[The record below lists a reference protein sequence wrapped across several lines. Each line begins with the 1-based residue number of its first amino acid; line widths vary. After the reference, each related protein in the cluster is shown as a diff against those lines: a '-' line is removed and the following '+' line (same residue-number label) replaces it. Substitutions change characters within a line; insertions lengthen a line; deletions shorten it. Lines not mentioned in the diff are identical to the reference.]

1 MVIRIQIRIFTY
13 KYGYLI
19 DFSRLYFRI
28 FANIYGYFM
37 SLKIHTLHLDLDM
50 KLMQELSKIDR
61 FDASWYSIEKREGAS
76 LKQLKSIATV
86 RSVGASTRIEG
97 SRMTDDEV
105 AVLIEKLSI
114 SKLEER
120 DEQEVVGYFE
130 ALDTIV
136 GNYESI
142 VISESQI
149 KNLHKILMQHAEKD
163 VWHRGDY
170 KQVSNAVE
178 AILVDGSKEIVFR
191 TTAPGLATQDAMIQ
205 LLDWYNSDK
214 ETLPLLKAAVYVYE
228 FLSIHP
234 FQDGNGRLSR
244 LLGSLLLLKNG
255 YSWIQY
261 VSFEHEIESRKS
273 EYYRVLMQAQR
284 NRPGENITEW
294 ISFFISCLINIQ
306 EQLLLKLEESRIE
319 IPISHRDKRII
330 FFIQNHA
337 GSGSGEISKKLDIA
351 LPTVKK
357 ALSNLVAKGIIK
369 KEGRGK
375 STGYFAF

>member
-1 MVIRIQIRIFTY
+1 M
-13 KYGYLI
+13 G
-19 DFSRLYFRI
+19 
-28 FANIYGYFM
+28 
-37 SLKIHTLHLDLDM
+37 LKIHTLKLALGM
-50 KLMQELSKIDR
+50 KLMTELSKIDR
-61 FDASWYSIEKREGAS
+61 FDASWATIEKREGSS

-97 SRMTDDEV
+97 SKMTDDEV

-120 DEQEVVGYFE
+120 DEQEVIGYFE
-130 ALDTIV
+130 ALDTIAE
-136 GNYESI
+136 NYESI
-142 VISESQI
+142 PISESQI
-149 KNLHKILMQHAEKD
+149 KYLHKILMLYGDKD
-163 VWHRGDY
+163 AWHRGNY

-178 AILVDGSKEIVFR
+178 ANLVDGTKQIVFR
-191 TTAPGLATQDAMIQ
+191 TTEPGLATQDAMIQ
-205 LLDWYNSDK
+205 LFEWYHSDK
-214 ETLPLLKAAVYVYE
+214 ETIPLVKAALFVYE

-273 EYYRVLMQAQR
+273 EYYKVLMQTQR
-284 NRPGENITEW
+284 NRPGENVTDW
-294 ISFFISCLINIQ
+294 LTFFISCLINIQ
-306 EQLLLKLEESRIE
+306 EQLLVKLAESRTDQPVSQRE
-319 IPISHRDKRII
+319 KRIL

-337 GSGSGEISKKLDIA
+337 GSGSGDISKKLDIA

-357 ALSNLVAKGIIK
+357 SLAELVLKGIIA

-375 STGYFAF
+375 STGYFLI

>member
-1 MVIRIQIRIFTY
+1 M
-13 KYGYLI
+13 G
-19 DFSRLYFRI
+19 
-28 FANIYGYFM
+28 
-37 SLKIHTLHLDLDM
+37 LKIHTLILDLDM
-50 KLMQELSKIDR
+50 KLMTELSKIDR
-61 FDASWYSIEKREGAS
+61 FDASWATIEKREGHS

-120 DEQEVVGYFE
+120 DQQEVMGYFE
-130 ALDTIV
+130 ALDTITE
-136 GNYESI
+136 NHESI
-142 VISESQI
+142 GISESQI
-149 KNLHKILMQHAEKD
+149 KNLHKILMHHGEKD
-163 VWHRGDY
+163 SWHRGNY

-178 AILVDGSKEIVFR
+178 ANLVDGTKQIIFR
-191 TTAPGLATQDAMIQ
+191 TTDPGLPTQNAMMQ
-205 LLDWYNSDK
+205 LFEWYHSDQ
-214 ETLPLLKAAVYVYE
+214 ETIPLIKAAVFVYE

-273 EYYRVLMQAQR
+273 EYYKVLMQTQQD
-284 NRPGENITEW
+284 RPGENVTAW
-294 ISFFISCLINIQ
+294 LTFFISCLINIQ
-306 EQLLLKLEESRIE
+306 EQLLTKLEESRTE
-319 IPISHRDKRII
+319 QNVSQRDKRII
-330 FFIQNHA
+330 FFIQNHPGC
-337 GSGSGEISKKLDIA
+337 GSSEIAKKLDMA

-357 ALSNLVAKGIIK
+357 SLQELVANEILT
-369 KEGRGK
+369 KEGQGK
-375 STGYFAF
+375 ATVYFAI

>member
-1 MVIRIQIRIFTY
+1 M
-13 KYGYLI
+13 G
-19 DFSRLYFRI
+19 
-28 FANIYGYFM
+28 
-37 SLKIHTLHLDLDM
+37 LKIHTLKLDLGM
-50 KLMQELSKIDR
+50 KLMTELSKIDR
-61 FDASWYSIEKREGAS
+61 FDASWAAIEKREGAS

-97 SRMTDDEV
+97 SKMTDDEV

-120 DEQEVVGYFE
+120 DEQEVIGYFE
-130 ALDTIV
+130 ALDKIS

-142 VISESQI
+142 SISENQI
-149 KNLHKILMQHAEKD
+149 KNLYKIVMQFGGKD
-163 VWHRGDY
+163 EWHRGNY

-178 AILVDGSKEIVFR
+178 ANLADGTKQIVFR
-191 TTAPGLATQDAMIQ
+191 TTEPGWATQDAMMQ
-205 LLDWYNSDK
+205 LLDWYHSDQ
-214 ETLPLLKAAVYVYE
+214 ETIPLIKTAVFVYE

-273 EYYRVLMQAQR
+273 EYYKVLMQTQK
-284 NRPGENITEW
+284 NRPGENVTDW
-294 ISFFISCLINIQ
+294 LRFFISCLINIQ
-306 EQLLLKLEESRIE
+306 EQLLVKLEEGRTDLPLSQ
-319 IPISHRDKRII
+319 RDKRIV
-330 FFIQNHA
+330 FFILNHS
-337 GSGSGEISKKLDIA
+337 GCGSGEISRKLDMA

-357 ALSNLVAKGIIK
+357 SLGELVTKGIIT

-375 STGYFAF
+375 STGYLVV

>member
-1 MVIRIQIRIFTY
+1 M
-13 KYGYLI
+13 G
-19 DFSRLYFRI
+19 
-28 FANIYGYFM
+28 
-37 SLKIHTLHLDLDM
+37 LKIHTLKLALGM
-50 KLMQELSKIDR
+50 KLMTELSKIDR
-61 FDASWYSIEKREGAS
+61 FDASWATIEKREGSS

-97 SRMTDDEV
+97 SKMTDDEV

-120 DEQEVVGYFE
+120 DEQEVIGYFE
-130 ALDTIV
+130 ALDTITE
-136 GNYESI
+136 NYESI
-142 VISESQI
+142 PISESQI
-149 KNLHKILMQHAEKD
+149 KYLHKILMLYGDKD
-163 VWHRGDY
+163 AWHRGNY

-178 AILVDGSKEIVFR
+178 ANLVDGTKQIVFR
-191 TTAPGLATQDAMIQ
+191 TTEPGLATQDAMIQ
-205 LLDWYNSDK
+205 LFEWYHSDK
-214 ETLPLLKAAVYVYE
+214 ETIPLVKAALFVYE

-273 EYYRVLMQAQR
+273 EYYKVLMQTQR
-284 NRPGENITEW
+284 NRPGENVTDW
-294 ISFFISCLINIQ
+294 LTFFISCLINIQ
-306 EQLLLKLEESRIE
+306 EQLLVKLAESRTDRPVSQRE
-319 IPISHRDKRII
+319 KRIL

-337 GSGSGEISKKLDIA
+337 GSGSGDISKKLDMA

-357 ALSNLVAKGIIK
+357 SLAELVLKGIIA

-375 STGYFAF
+375 STGYFLI